1 MVLLGGAQS
10 RSVKQMVAMGA
21 DRKTAKKIK
30 TLSNVYYGRTT
41 APVKQEK
48 ARSTATNL
56 HLTLQNLL
64 DIETQ
69 VRKLDNKSHAW
80 QVRVVL
86 ARTLPKDLQRVA
98 RRLLRQFNTRHAHKL
113 PTSLWAKDV
122 KGTTLMDLH
131 VRGPAYMVQQ
141 VLDAA
146 RSEAEATGKDPAI
159 AALTQMGGVPK
170 VRPAV
175 VIPVDSRVTGVTQ
188 EERNSF
194 RLSLTD
200 GSTMTSLEFA
210 QAELDRFGWVIV
222 VDPVTGEDFGMYK
235 FDVDENARFAD
246 PFERQKQAL
255 KTPVCVV
262 DGCGC
267 GADKCQMHH
276 VQGYAQGGKT
286 TSSNL
291 TMLCPFHNG
300 RNDDDP
306 TKPRHGRI
314 EKIDGLDYFVP
325 LFGGEPRLNMHPAA
339 QGGAIRLAREMMAI

>member
-30 TLSNVYYGRTT
+30 TLSNVYYGRTI

-69 VRKLDNKSHAW
+69 VRKLDNKCHAW

-146 RSEAEATGKDPAI
+146 HSEAEATGKDPAI

-175 VIPVDSRVTGVTQ
+175 VIPVDSWVTGVTQ

-255 KTPVCVV
+255 KTPVC
-262 DGCGC
+262 
-267 GADKCQMHH
+267 
-276 VQGYAQGGKT
+276 
-286 TSSNL
+286 
-291 TMLCPFHNG
+291 G
-300 RNDDDP
+300 RWV
-306 TKPRHGRI
+306 RVWCR
-314 EKIDGLDYFVP
+314 
-325 LFGGEPRLNMHPAA
+325 
-339 QGGAIRLAREMMAI
+339 